1 MGRGLSMFRNTGAGT
16 MNDPATRTGM
26 DRWPS
31 DVGPRTGTAT
41 GKAEFRWRRPTD
53 AKDVTRSGRRGSW
66 KSRRSASTGRR
77 RAPSC
82 RGVGARI
89 GYDRP
94 TEPKPNMGHRFP
106 FPGFSF
112 SGKRKRRFQKTED
125 EFPKNGNPHSE
136 RPVPPTRPTGR
147 TRDIERRKRMGFK
160 AFPHRLIVRI
170 GDEAYRKLRQESRKA
185 GYQVALVERWF
196 LIP

>member
-1 MGRGLSMFRNTGAGT
+1 MLRPRPMGRGLSMFRNTGAGT
-16 MNDPATRTGM
+16 MNDPVTRTGM

-31 DVGPRTGTAT
+31 DVGPRTSTAT

-53 AKDVTRSGRRGSW
+53 AKDVARSGRRGSW
-66 KSRRSASTGRR
+66 KSRRLASTGRR

-94 TEPKPNMGHRFP
+94 VEPKPNMGHRFP

-125 EFPKNGNPHSE
+125 DFPKNGNPHSG

-147 TRDIERRKRMGFK
+147 TKDIERRKEWG
-160 AFPHRLIVRI
+160 
-170 GDEAYRKLRQESRKA
+170 SRRSHT
-185 GYQVALVERWF
+185 V
-196 LIP
+196 

>member
-1 MGRGLSMFRNTGAGT
+1 MLRPRPMGRGLSMFRNTGAGT
-16 MNDPATRTGM
+16 MNDPVTKTGA

-31 DVGPRTGTAT
+31 DVGPRIGTAT

-53 AKDVTRSGRRGSW
+53 AKDVARSGRRGSW
-66 KSRRSASTGRR
+66 KNRRSASTGRH

-106 FPGFSF
+106 FPGFPF

-125 EFPKNGNPHSE
+125 DFPKNGNPHSG
-136 RPVPPTRPTGR
+136 RPVPPKGEKNGVQGVPTPSDR
-147 TRDIERRKRMGFK
+147 ADRR
-160 AFPHRLIVRI
+160 
-170 GDEAYRKLRQESRKA
+170 
-185 GYQVALVERWF
+185 
-196 LIP
+196 